1 MILLLFLKRKRKSL
15 IEIKKLKDMLASV
28 EQANINL
35 EKEKDSD
42 VVERK
47 HLLKQSEDLKDELE
61 QSVLDLNTAIDSSNE
76 VVTQTQHNI
85 DNVTSSE

>member
-15 IEIKKLKDMLASV
+15 IGIKKLKDMLASV

-35 EKEKDSD
+35 EKEKESD

-47 HLLKQSEDLKDELE
+47 HLFKQSEDLKDE
-61 QSVLDLNTAIDSSNE
+61 S
-76 VVTQTQHNI
+76 
-85 DNVTSSE
+85 